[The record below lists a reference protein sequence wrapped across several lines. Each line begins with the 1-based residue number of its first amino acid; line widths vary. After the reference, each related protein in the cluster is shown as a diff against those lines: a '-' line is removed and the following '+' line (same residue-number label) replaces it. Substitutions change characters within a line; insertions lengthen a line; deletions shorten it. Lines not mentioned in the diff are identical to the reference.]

1 MTRSSAARKAEITNA
16 AWELLSKGETRADAA
31 RVLMRDC
38 GLSMRQ
44 AYRYLE
50 AAKALERP
58 LVIGDRKIPFT
69 VKLSQRLV
77 QELRSTARARG
88 LSQSDS
94 VSEALEAWL
103 ERGGGRG

>member
-1 MTRSSAARKAEITNA
+1 M
-16 AWELLSKGETRADAA
+16 
-31 RVLMRDC
+31 
-38 GLSMRQ
+38 
-44 AYRYLE
+44 
-50 AAKALERP
+50 
-58 LVIGDRKIPFT
+58 IGDRKIPFT

-77 QELRSTARARG
+77 QELRNTARARG